1 MHHIFGNKHKLLNVK
16 PVGLILYLFL
26 VGGCGIPLTDNV
38 PPGVPKGYIE
48 FYQAENKKFPAA
60 VKICQVSNG
69 QEQFIGSLGGSVP
82 KRRVAARPGLHT
94 FTVECG
100 TLKETIK
107 AEVFDGK
114 ITPVGIL
121 ITVIGVTQSG
131 GLVPGERI
139 TTTYFFEADFTVES
153 PIPFYKPSTKLIDFE
168 PAFTTVDEEVAR
180 TAEAKSQAPKYTF
193 KLALELKGRGWVKD
207 ACFSPV
213 GDRIASVDDDRVVKI
228 WDSKSGALIRQL
240 KPDTKREL
248 KSVCFSADG
257 RLVASGTGDPPALSM
272 GPEPVII
279 QIWDCSTGQVLN
291 VIDTGETTDI
301 TDICFSYDSTS
312 ILSVIFFRK
321 MLKIWDVESGSP
333 VETLAGHADHV
344 RCVDVSPDGRYFASS
359 GSDRTI
365 KIWDAT
371 SGKPCRTLGGHKKEV
386 ESLDFSSD
394 GKYIVSCDKMG
405 YAVKIWD
412 ILEGKPAVEK
422 HIQLPLSVAF
432 SPDGNFIAVGDA
444 TGNLHLLDAKTG
456 AVLDRI
462 KSHPGWLGIDI
473 IKVDFSPDSRRI
485 LSAAN
490 DNTIKIWAFE

>member
-1 MHHIFGNKHKLLNVK
+1 
-16 PVGLILYLFL
+16 
-26 VGGCGIPLTDNV
+26 
-38 PPGVPKGYIE
+38 
-48 FYQAENKKFPAA
+48 
-60 VKICQVSNG
+60 VKICQISNG

-100 TLKETIK
+100 TLKETIT

-121 ITVIGVTQSG
+121 ITVTNVTQSG
-131 GLVPGERI
+131 GLMPGELI
-139 TTTYFFEADFTVES
+139 TTTYFFEADFAIES
-153 PIPFYKPSTKLIDFE
+153 PVPFYHSSTKLIDFE
-168 PAFTTVDEEVAR
+168 PVFTAVDEEIAR
-180 TAEAKSQAPKYTF
+180 TAKAKSQAPKYTF

-213 GDRIASVDDDRVVKI
+213 GDRIASVDDDHVVKI
-228 WDSKSGALIRQL
+228 WDSKTGALIRQL
-240 KPDTKREL
+240 KPNTKREL

-279 QIWDCSTGQVLN
+279 QIWDCATGQVLN
-291 VIDTGETTDI
+291 VIDTGETTNI
-301 TDICFSYDSTS
+301 TNICFSYDSTP
-312 ILSVIFFRK
+312 ILSVIFSRNI
-321 MLKIWDVESGSP
+321 LRLWDVESGVP
-333 VETLAGHADHV
+333 VKTFIGHTDHV
-344 RCVDVSPDGRYFASS
+344 QCAKFSPDGRYFASS

-365 KIWDAT
+365 KIWDTT
-371 SGKPCRTLGGHKKEV
+371 SGTPLKTLGEHKNAV

-394 GKYIVSCDKMG
+394 GKHIVSCDNMG

-422 HIQLPLSVAF
+422 YILLPLSVAF

-456 AVLDRI
+456 AALNRI